1 MPYLRLDVEGE
12 ETQAQAYA
20 IPIGYWFQLYPQMPP
35 LPPPNAL
42 WRWFVRGGLWR
53 TAKVWLQL
61 VVAPE
66 RPPHMVQICNGG
78 TL

>member
-35 LPPPNAL
+35 LTPP
-42 WRWFVRGGLWR
+42 
-53 TAKVWLQL
+53 K
-61 VVAPE
+61 
-66 RPPHMVQICNGG
+66 
-78 TL
+78 TLFGAGS